1 MNLEEKYLVKEAG
14 LNKMDLMK
22 YQNYYEVIL
31 LPFIGKKIKGKGWT
45 FGFDSMVGSFY
56 FFKKDSDT
64 VVYAT
69 PYWELNNGI
78 VIDVNEDGYT
88 QYQTVI
94 NIPKPSGDS
103 KKDATVY
110 FEKVTKNYLT

>member
-1 MNLEEKYLVKEAG
+1 MNLEEKYLVKEAN
-14 LNKMDLMK
+14 LSKMDLMK

-31 LPFIGKKIKGKGWT
+31 VPFVGKKVKGWT
-45 FGFDSMVGSFY
+45 FDFDSMAGSFY

-78 VIDVNEDGYT
+78 VIDVNEDGFP

-94 NIPKPSGDS
+94 NISKPSGDS
-103 KKDATVY
+103 KKDAKMY
-110 FEKVTKNYLT
+110 FEKIAKNYLT